1 MQPAPS
7 SAGPAGPS
15 LAAPESLNC
24 CVWPSWRRGN
34 GGLRCLAAAVSSK
47 LARALL
53 VPPWLV
59 LGRPWSP
66 WECRSSESVSGGSCR
81 ATARGRPGRSCAS
94 VQAVSS
100 GPGPVVAGE
109 QLMACQRWAPWSLFC
124 SGRQRSASATQQW
137 PCPLG
142 GECLARVAVLSTWSA
157 GVPSQNA
164 EYPSQP
170 LLDRPGLLPG
180 QHGLSAGDSAF
191 AAVSA
196 RAGRRLTDCR
206 ASESG
211 QLHVAARFRVGCVLA
226 ILLTFQVLARC

>member
-1 MQPAPS
+1 
-7 SAGPAGPS
+7 
-15 LAAPESLNC
+15 
-24 CVWPSWRRGN
+24 
-34 GGLRCLAAAVSSK
+34 
-47 LARALL
+47 
-53 VPPWLV
+53 
-59 LGRPWSP
+59 
-66 WECRSSESVSGGSCR
+66 
-81 ATARGRPGRSCAS
+81 
-94 VQAVSS
+94 
-100 GPGPVVAGE
+100 
-109 QLMACQRWAPWSLFC
+109 MACQRWAQWSLFC
-124 SGRQRSASATQQW
+124 SCRQRSASATPQW

-142 GECLARVAVLSTWSA
+142 GECLASVAMLSTWSA